1 MKLDKTDVA
10 ILKALQKDS
19 NRTVKSLA
27 EDLKRS
33 TTPVFERIKK
43 LEREGY
49 IKGLSLIHI

>member
-1 MKLDKTDVA
+1 MKLDQTDIA

-33 TTPVFERIKK
+33 TTPIFCSVKSKK
-43 LEREGY
+43 TRA
-49 IKGLSLIHI
+49 

>member
-33 TTPVFERIKK
+33 TTPVF
-43 LEREGY
+43 
-49 IKGLSLIHI
+49 